1 MHLKTCFHS
10 KHRNLGV
17 LKGTTSCVERDSV
30 TKLSAM
36 TARLLIPL
44 AYRRKRPNVF
54 VWLLQG
60 IDRTSD
66 DRSYE
71 AAWPDGIDT
80 SVLARLTAGLLDTGT
95 NVHDSLETTVPYYYY
110 NNIPHYLVFIKII
123 QHFVGLLCKIFHALY
138 INILI

>member
-110 NNIPHYLVFIKII
+110 NNIPHYWYL
-123 QHFVGLLCKIFHALY
+123 
-138 INILI
+138 